1 MKTNSESSK
10 KILEEIRKKKEENEA
25 VSLSEACEI
34 LGISRST
41 LYVYMDSGLITKVTQ
56 GKSPK
61 ILLTEIKRYLNS

>member
-1 MKTNSESSK
+1 MKTNSEYSQ
-10 KILEEIRKKKEENEA
+10 KIREEIRKKKEENEA

-41 LYVYMDSGLITKVTQ
+41 LYVYLNSGIITKVMQ

-61 ILLTEIKRYLNS
+61 ILLTEIQRYIDS